1 MNAPRVG
8 EWRLTGGPG
17 ERGVAR
23 GDHVARWQW
32 ERGRWLPGEGAL
44 ALNFRVSRPVRR
56 RGGRAGLMDK
66 VFRLT

>member
-8 EWRLTGGPG
+8 EWRLTGAPG

-23 GDHVARWQW
+23 GDHVAVGAGAVASW
-32 ERGRWLPGEGAL
+32 GRSV